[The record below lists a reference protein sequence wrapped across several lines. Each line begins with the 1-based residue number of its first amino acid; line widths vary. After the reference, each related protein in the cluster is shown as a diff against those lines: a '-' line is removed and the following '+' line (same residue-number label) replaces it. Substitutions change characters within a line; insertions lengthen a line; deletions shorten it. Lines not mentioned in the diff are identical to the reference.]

1 MQGHAV
7 SYPFKLDFDLFD
19 KAKWLDE
26 IITKEG
32 IDYPIL
38 IGQSMGGYLGQVY
51 AELFPKKIKGL
62 ISCWKVYFHSLPC
75 GLISLPNRSKAIKCA
90 TS

>member
-1 MQGHAV
+1 MIVWDAPGHAV
-7 SYPFKLDFDLFD
+7 SYSFKLDFDLFD

-62 ISCWKVYFHSLPC
+62 VMIDSPSLQRNIIQ
-75 GLISLPNRSKAIKCA
+75 L
-90 TS
+90 